1 MKRGEVWE
9 VRLDPIQGSE
19 MKKNRPFVIVSN
31 DLMGRLPLKIVV
43 PLTAW
48 KAGFQNAPWHIYV
61 KKAAENGLSKTSSAD
76 TYQVRSILESRLIR
90 KLGSLLPEE
99 MEKINQGLS
108 ISLSLE

>member
-48 KAGFQNAPWHIYV
+48 KAGFQNAP
-61 KKAAENGLSKTSSAD
+61 
-76 TYQVRSILESRLIR
+76 
-90 KLGSLLPEE
+90 
-99 MEKINQGLS
+99 
-108 ISLSLE
+108 